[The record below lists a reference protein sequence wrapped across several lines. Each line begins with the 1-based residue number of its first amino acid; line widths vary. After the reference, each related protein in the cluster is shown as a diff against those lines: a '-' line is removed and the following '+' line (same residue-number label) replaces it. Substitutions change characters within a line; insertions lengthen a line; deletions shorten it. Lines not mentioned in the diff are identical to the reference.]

1 MNKNAMLAK
10 LKRTPKWKLKKE
22 REEVQEQQKIIRVKL
37 TELEDALDKLKDTE
51 IAALK
56 ANDGDAVALV
66 DDQIKAI
73 EKKIEN
79 LDKRYKANADV
90 LEIYSKIIKNDREG
104 NSSTASA
111 WAGWVTALGGLALG
125 AIGLKK
131 AYDADVSGELTNKKT
146 LDWTQRLPIFRNFGK
161 K

>member
-1 MNKNAMLAK
+1 MNKNAMLRK

-22 REEVQEQQKIIRVKL
+22 REEVQEQQKVIRVKL

-79 LDKRYKANADV
+79 LDKRYKANAEI

-104 NSSTASA
+104 SSSTAGA
-111 WAGWVTALGGLALG
+111 WAGWVTAIGGLALG
-125 AIGLKK
+125 AFGLKK

-146 LDWTQRLPIFRNFGK
+146 LDWVQRLPILRSFGK